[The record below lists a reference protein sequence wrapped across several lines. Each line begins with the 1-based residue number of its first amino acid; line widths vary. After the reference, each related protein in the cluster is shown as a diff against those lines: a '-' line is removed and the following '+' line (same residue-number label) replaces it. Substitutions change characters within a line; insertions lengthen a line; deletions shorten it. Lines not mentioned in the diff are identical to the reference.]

1 MTAILRLSLSIL
13 VLSGGVAEATAS
25 QPAVCGTVDP
35 VVNRIYVVLSSQAEL
50 ESDQLMAAVNS
61 QRPVP
66 MVREASRGR
75 WFVDVRPP
83 LLTPVT
89 LSKTSVSLSKVG
101 WKFDPRET
109 PLVESET
116 IETAGRTTIC
126 TMTVAFDAV
135 RTWRVR
141 VTAES
146 DAAPVSVA
154 IACERGG
161 CAVNSRTEFLS
172 EWLTANERLVM
183 QARFAFACSARIE
196 VSDYSAETLI
206 VRRDLL
212 RLLPTDCHNNKP
224 QRLGRLFA
232 ELPERIS
239 VRPGPR

>member
-1 MTAILRLSLSIL
+1 MTSIFRLSLSIL
-13 VLSGGVAEATAS
+13 VLSGGVAENAAS
-25 QPAVCGTVDP
+25 QPAPCGTVDP
-35 VVNRIYVVLSSQAEL
+35 VVDRIYVVLSSQAEL
-50 ESDQLMAAVNS
+50 ESDQLMAAVSS

-66 MVREASRGR
+66 MVRDASRGR

-89 LSKTSVSLSKVG
+89 LSKAAVSLSKVG
-101 WKFDPRET
+101 WKFDPREQ
-109 PLVESET
+109 PLVETET
-116 IETAGRTTIC
+116 VGKTTMC

-141 VTAES
+141 VMAES
-146 DAAPVSVA
+146 NAAPVSVA

-172 EWLTANERLVM
+172 EWLTVNERLVM

-196 VSDYSAETLI
+196 VSEYTAETSI
-206 VRRDLL
+206 VRSRLL
-212 RLLPTDCHNNKP
+212 RLLPTDCHNNKA

-232 ELPERIS
+232 ELPDRIS
-239 VRPGPR
+239 VRLSPR